1 MSDPRDSDS
10 ARPPCPEARGRRGPH
25 RPRSLLP
32 TVSAWMGVLS
42 LAFFWLFELGFILGM
57 IAAVCGA
64 LAGSRPT
71 VAEDEAASL
80 RALLAIVTGIAGII
94 AACAIAVFPSFQ
106 AL

>member
-10 ARPPCPEARGRRGPH
+10 ARPLPSEARGRRGPH
-25 RPRSLLP
+25 RPHFPLP
-32 TVSAWMGVLS
+32 AVSVWLGVLS
-42 LAFFWLFELGFILGM
+42 LAFFWFFELGFILGM

-64 LAGSRPT
+64 LATSRPT

-80 RALLAIVTGIAGII
+80 RALLAIVTGVAGIT
-94 AACAIAVFPSFQ
+94 AACAIALFPTLQ